1 MRSSLLSTRLLTDLA
16 LDPTAGIDRG
26 PGVLLSPSGGQNKEL
41 KAVYNIRGKEGARF
55 ILKYL

>member
-16 LDPTAGIDRG
+16 DPTAGIDRG